1 MRLCGR
7 AARPSCLLGLR
18 RRGGGHASG
27 VQTLRPTEREGR
39 RTIAWDEVSAHR
51 QDCRCSIETA
61 ERIERVFG
69 M

>member
-27 VQTLRPTEREGR
+27 VQTLRPTLLFV
-39 RTIAWDEVSAHR
+39 APAALWDEVSAHR
-51 QDCRCSIETA
+51 LRDRRRGDAGQADS
-61 ERIERVFG
+61 
-69 M
+69 